1 MSHIL
6 NKSLISQKR
15 VLTKGFICVKLR
27 SSSSPYVYINVN
39 NYLIIK
45 EIVNNYLI
53 TEE

>member
-15 VLTKGFICVKLR
+15 VLTKGFFCVKLR
-27 SSSSPYVYINVN
+27 SSSPYVYINVN